1 MRLTLFAIF
10 SIFTVTLHAQE
21 ATQPTVDLQPRPNE
35 ANTPLPTP
43 AATPN
48 VPELSQLDE
57 VFSQTTLGKTADE
70 YRTRVQLRKL
80 QNKVANEPAVVAA
93 KKAAE
98 SARTDLEKRERL
110 RDYYNIYYGRM
121 AAYASSA
128 ELKKALNESKAEHLK
143 RLAQPRVRPSAVP
156 SSTSAN

>member
-1 MRLTLFAIF
+1 MQFSRLLLLAVLAAPAF
-10 SIFTVTLHAQE
+10 AQE
-21 ATQPTVDLQPRPNE
+21 ATQPTVDLQPKTTEDSE
-35 ANTPLPTP
+35 AAATP

-48 VPELSQLDE
+48 VPELSQLDK
-57 VFSQTTLGKTADE
+57 VFSQTSLGKTADE

-80 QNKVANEPAVVAA
+80 QNRVANEPAVVAA

-110 RDYYNIYYGRM
+110 RGYYNIFYARM

-128 ELKKALNESKAEHLK
+128 ELKTALNESKAAHL
-143 RLAQPRVRPSAVP
+143 RQLAQPRVRPSAIP
-156 SSTSAN
+156 